1 MSITGGRNLIK
12 LLQQSVTSAAQL
24 RPESIAFRCGDQE
37 ISYGQLDE
45 KSSRLAKFLIR
56 QGAKKRDRIGVFM
69 PRCVETSEAVY
80 GILKA
85 GCIFVPIDSNLSAG
99 GVATLVNDCGIRHLL
114 THQKK
119 SYVLAKLVRKST
131 TLECLI
137 GVSATFEVGSIRVF
151 PWNAFSNE
159 DVLSQTGSMR
169 PEDPA
174 YIMYSSGSTGQPKG
188 ITHTH
193 FSGLSYSQL
202 SIETYNVTSADV
214 IANHSPINFDM
225 STFGYFTSCLAGA
238 TTVLIPTAYT
248 AFPSSLAKLIEDERI
263 TIWYSV
269 PLALIQLLLRTSL
282 DQYDLSTI
290 RWVKFGGEPFPPKH
304 LRALM
309 RAWPHARFSNVY
321 GPAEV
326 NQCTFYHVPPTYA
339 KDPNNLPIPIGEVW
353 NETFGLILDQDDQ
366 IILNGKVGELLISS
380 PTMMHGY
387 WGRPERTNSSLWQLN
402 EGDGKIRVYYKTGDL
417 VKRTTDGNLMF
428 IGRKDRQ
435 VKIRGYRIELDEI
448 ENAFNSLPDIEEAG
462 VFCVVI
468 GDTKEIR
475 AAAILKDGAKTDSE
489 QIKLLLSDQ
498 LSQYAIPASIQLVE
512 KFPRTTSGKI
522 DRNQLKKEAEG
533 ILP

>member
-1 MSITGGRNLIK
+1 MIT
-12 LLQQSVTSAAQL
+12 LLQHAVTSAAES

-45 KSSRLAKFLIR
+45 ESSRLANFLIR
-56 QGAKKRDRIGVFM
+56 QGAQKGDRIGVFM
-69 PRCVETSEAVY
+69 PRCVETSVSVY

-99 GVATLVNDCGIRHLL
+99 GVATLVNDCSIRHLL
-114 THQKK
+114 THPKQ
-119 SYVLAKLVRKST
+119 SDVLAKLINKDT
-131 TLECLI
+131 TLEYLI
-137 GVSATFEVGSIRVF
+137 GVSTTFDIDSIRVF
-151 PWNAFSNE
+151 PWDAFSSE
-159 DVLSQTGSMR
+159 DTLPPPTRMR

-202 SIETYNVTSADV
+202 SIETYNVSPSDV

-238 TTVLIPTAYT
+238 TTVLIPSAYT
-248 AFPSSLAKLIEDERI
+248 MFPSSLAKLIENEKI

-282 DQYDLSTI
+282 EQYDLSTI

-309 RAWPHARFSNVY
+309 QAWPRARFSNVY

-326 NQCTFYHVPPTYA
+326 NQCTFYHVPPAYA
-339 KDPNNLPIPIGEVW
+339 QDANNLPIPIGKVW
-353 NETFGLILDQDDQ
+353 RNTFALIVDQDEQ
-366 IILNGKVGELLISS
+366 ILTNGIVGELLISS

-387 WGRPERTNSSLWQLN
+387 WGRPERTECSLWQHN
-402 EGDGKIRVYYKTGDL
+402 DGNKKTRVYYKTGDL
-417 VKRTTDGNLMF
+417 VKRATDGNLLF
-428 IGRKDRQ
+428 LGRKDRQ
-435 VKIRGYRIELDEI
+435 IKIRGYRIELDEV
-448 ENAFNSLPDIEEAG
+448 ENALNGLPDIEEAG
-462 VFCVVI
+462 VFCVVTE
-468 GDTKEIR
+468 DTKEIR
-475 AAAILKDGAKTDSE
+475 AAAILKDGARTDSE
-489 QIKLLLSDQ
+489 QLKRLLSNQ
-498 LSQYAIPASIQLVE
+498 LSQYAIPVSIQLVE
-512 KFPRTTSGKI
+512 TLPRTTSGKI
-522 DRNQLKKEAEG
+522 DRSQLTKEAEG
-533 ILP
+533 IAP

>member
-1 MSITGGRNLIK
+1 MIK
-12 LLQQSVTSAAQL
+12 LLQQAVTATAQS

-45 KSSRLAKFLIR
+45 KSSRLAHFLIR
-56 QGAKKRDRIGVFM
+56 QKATKKDRIGVFM
-69 PRCVETSEAVY
+69 PRCVETSVAVY

-85 GCIFVPIDSNLSAG
+85 GCIFVPLDSNLSAG
-99 GVATLVNDCGIRHLL
+99 SVATLVNDCGIRHLL
-114 THQKK
+114 THPKQ
-119 SYVLAKLVRKST
+119 SDILAKLVRKHT

-137 GVSATFEVGSIRVF
+137 GVSTTFKNDSIRAF
-151 PWNAFSNE
+151 TWDAFSSE
-159 DVLSQTGSMR
+159 ETLSPTDDIH
-169 PEDPA
+169 PDDPA

-202 SIETYNVTSADV
+202 SIETYNVSSDDV

-238 TTVLIPTAYT
+238 TTVLIPSAYT
-248 AFPSSLAKLIEDERI
+248 MFPSSLAKLIENEKI
-263 TIWYSV
+263 SIWYSV

-309 RAWPHARFSNVY
+309 QAWPHARFSNVY

-339 KDPNNLPIPIGEVW
+339 QDPNNLPIPIGKVW
-353 NETFGLILDQDDQ
+353 KNTFDLIMDQNQQ
-366 IILNGKVGELLISS
+366 ILANGTVGELLISS

-387 WGRPERTNSSLWQLN
+387 WGRPEQTECSLWEHN
-402 EGDGKIRVYYKTGDL
+402 EGNGKIRVYYKTGDL
-417 VKRTTDGNLMF
+417 VQRTTDGNLLF
-428 IGRKDRQ
+428 LGRKDRQ
-435 VKIRGYRIELDEI
+435 IKIRGYRIELDEV
-448 ENAFNSLPDIEEAG
+448 ENALNGLPDIEEAG

-475 AAAILKDGAKTDSE
+475 AAAIAKDGARTDSE
-489 QIKLLLSDQ
+489 HIKRLLSNQ
-498 LSQYAIPASIQLVE
+498 LSQYAIPVSIELVE
-512 KFPRTTSGKI
+512 TLPRTTSGKI
-522 DRNQLKKEAEG
+522 DRNQLTKEAEG
-533 ILP
+533 IVS